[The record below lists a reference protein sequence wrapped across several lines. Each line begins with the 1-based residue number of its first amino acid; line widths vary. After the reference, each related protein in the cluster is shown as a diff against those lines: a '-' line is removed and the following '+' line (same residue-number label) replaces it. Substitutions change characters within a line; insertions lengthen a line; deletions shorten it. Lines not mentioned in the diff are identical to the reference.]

1 MSNIKWSGIEQW
13 KYGLTARWYVSAY
26 YGNDID
32 VDGVGLYN
40 PSTNPTG
47 HGGPTRPFAT
57 DEKLQMDVNVGTGS
71 VVVYDS
77 GYYNT
82 PGTKT
87 LRRVGDG
94 HVTMSNNNITVN
106 TVTARF
112 YNFTLVQASF
122 AGSIYKDCKCYYCNI
137 VLFGNSETDPVTER
151 TLFVDCTNS
160 SGSLGSRNLILNCTF
175 VNHNGYI
182 ANKPGY
188 HQIGNIFIGNSQL
201 RFLSL
206 TSLRS
211 SNTIFDYS
219 IIIGAIAQTNI
230 PINGKTTGVTVEDFK
245 ADSQYFRKS
254 FSEVDLFG
262 NASGSGATVSQLNE
276 IFNNFYFPYI
286 DDYHNLD
293 LTLRPDC
300 AELVRFGGLNGTY
313 IGALPVGYRLSASEL
328 WNTHIDTANTSSL
341 DYDLV
346 NNAIVL
352 ASGQDA
358 GTYTSLII
366 DLGAP
371 IVVDMVDFL
380 ANFVYNIEG
389 TAKQGV
395 SNQRI
400 DTTPDLLPDNT
411 ENQRVVYDYRLQY
424 SPDGVTALTGWENLE
439 LNRMPTKDG
448 AGLYQL
454 EDGFNQATAQKLTI
468 QRLKI
473 EFTLR
478 RVIIA

>member
-32 VDGVGLYN
+32 VDAVGLYN

-57 DEKLQMDVNVGTGS
+57 ISKLLQEKGSSDVTVL
-71 VVVYDS
+71 DS
-77 GYYNT
+77 GYYSHASSVNV
-82 PGTKT
+82 PINC
-87 LRRVGDG
+87 VGDG
-94 HVTMSNNNITVN
+94 VVLFSVNFSTANLPVHFHNIIVISANIGGVTTYLSNI
-106 TVTARF
+106 
-112 YNFTLVQASF
+112 S
-122 AGSIYKDCKCYYCNI
+122 DCKFLYSTLRCRAGAQIMKNC
-137 VLFGNSETDPVTER
+137 LFIETSFDNNGAE
-151 TLFVDCTNS
+151 LS
-160 SGSLGSRNLILNCTF
+160 NCTVIKGTGAYF
-175 VNHNGYI
+175 SS
-182 ANKPGY
+182 AKSS
-188 HQIGNIFIGNSQL
+188 IGNIIIDS
-201 RFLSL
+201 SDL
-206 TSLRS
+206 TIALTASRPS
-211 SNTIFDYS
+211 GVIKDYS
-219 IIIGAIAQTNI
+219 MIIGTVKTSVA
-230 PINGKTTGVTVEDFK
+230 INGKTTGVTIEDFK
-245 ADSQYFRKS
+245 AHGNYFIKS
-254 FSEVDLFG
+254 YSEVDLFG

-276 IFNNFYFPYI
+276 IFNNLYYPYS

-300 AELVRFGGLNGTY
+300 DERVRFGGLNGTY

-328 WNTHIDTANTSSL
+328 WNTHIDVANTSNL
-341 DYDLV
+341 AFDMV
-346 NNAIVL
+346 NNAIIL
-352 ASGQDA
+352 ASGQDV
-358 GTYTSLII
+358 GTYTSLVI
-366 DLGAP
+366 DLGLP

-380 ANFVYNIEG
+380 ANFVYNVEG

-411 ENQRVVYDYRLQY
+411 KNQRVVYDYRLQY
-424 SPDGVTALTGWENLE
+424 SPDDVIALTDWENLE
-439 LNRMPTKDG
+439 LNRMPTVDG

-454 EDGFNQATAQKLTI
+454 EDGFDQSTAQKLTI
-468 QRLKI
+468 QRLKL

>member
-26 YGNDID
+26 YGNDTD

-57 DEKLQMDVNVGTGS
+57 ISKLLQEKSLSDITVF
-71 VVVYDS
+71 DS
-77 GYYNT
+77 GYYSYASSVSVPINA
-82 PGTKT
+82 
-87 LRRVGDG
+87 VGDG
-94 HVTMSNNNITVN
+94 TVLFSVNFSTNNQLVYFHNIIVISSTIGSVVTFFSDISDCLFLYSTLRCRDGSRSMNNCSFIETSFTNGGATLSNCIIIRGTSDYFYPTGSDVNNIIIDSPN
-106 TVTARF
+106 LR
-112 YNFTLVQASF
+112 
-122 AGSIYKDCKCYYCNI
+122 I
-137 VLFGNSETDPVTER
+137 VLTIPR
-151 TLFVDCTNS
+151 P
-160 SGSLGSRNLILNCTF
+160 SG
-175 VNHNGYI
+175 
-182 ANKPGY
+182 
-188 HQIGNIFIGNSQL
+188 
-201 RFLSL
+201 
-206 TSLRS
+206 
-211 SNTIFDYS
+211 TIKDYS
-219 IIIGAIAQTNI
+219 LIIGTVQTSVA
-230 PINGKTTGVTVEDFK
+230 INGKTTGVTIEDFK
-245 ADSQYFRKS
+245 ADGQYFIKS
-254 FSEVDLFG
+254 YSEVDLFG

-276 IFNNFYFPYI
+276 IFNNFYYPYI

-300 AELVRFGGLNGTY
+300 DERVRFGGLNGTY

-328 WNTHIDTANTSSL
+328 WNTHIDTVNTSNL
-341 DYDLV
+341 DYDMV

-352 ASGQDA
+352 ATGQDV

-366 DLGAP
+366 DLGVP
-371 IVVDMVDFL
+371 ITVDMVDFM

-411 ENQRVVYDYRLQY
+411 KNQRVVYDYRLQY
-424 SPDGVTALTGWENLE
+424 SPDAVTALTDWVNLE
-439 LNRMPTKDG
+439 LNRMPTIDG
-448 AGLYQL
+448 DGLYQL

>member
-13 KYGLTARWYVSAY
+13 KYGLTAHWYVSAY
-26 YGNDID
+26 YGNDTD
-32 VDGVGLYN
+32 VDAVGLYN

-57 DEKLQMDVNVGTGS
+57 LSKYLQNRS
-71 VVVYDS
+71 NYQCCVVDS
-77 GYYNT
+77 GYYLDEINIST
-82 PGTKT
+82 ADI
-87 LRRVGDG
+87 VGDG
-94 HVTMSNNNITVN
+94 TVVLSNNQFAQGFLNSRIRNCTVVSSGCSQTAFQDSIVLYSNFNILGGLSSLRISNSSFIECSFTGLNN
-106 TVTARF
+106 TRQEVRNCIFVRCSGGLLIDSTQYVF
-112 YNFTLVQASF
+112 NKTGNVFVSCSSLTLVVSP
-122 AGSIYKDCKCYYCNI
+122 
-137 VLFGNSETDPVTER
+137 TR
-151 TLFVDCTNS
+151 TVGIIS
-160 SGSLGSRNLILNCTF
+160 
-175 VNHNGYI
+175 
-182 ANKPGY
+182 
-188 HQIGNIFIGNSQL
+188 
-201 RFLSL
+201 
-206 TSLRS
+206 
-211 SNTIFDYS
+211 DYS
-219 IIIGAIAQTNI
+219 IIIGTVKTSVA
-230 PINGKTTGVTVEDFK
+230 INGKTTEVTIEDFK
-245 ADSQYFRKS
+245 AHGQYFIKS
-254 FSEVDLFG
+254 YSEVDLFG
-262 NASGSGATVSQLNE
+262 NASGSGATALQLNE
-276 IFNNFYFPYI
+276 IFNNFYYPYI

-300 AELVRFGGLNGTY
+300 DDRVRFGGLNGTY
-313 IGALPVGYRLSASEL
+313 IGALPVGYRLSATAL
-328 WNTHIDTANTSSL
+328 WNTHIDTVNTSNL
-341 DYDLV
+341 DYDMV

-352 ASGQDA
+352 TNGQDV

-371 IVVDMVDFL
+371 ITVDMVDFM

-478 RVIIA
+478 RIIIA

>member
-26 YGNDID
+26 YGNDTD
-32 VDGVGLYN
+32 VDAVGLYN
-40 PSTNPTG
+40 SSTNPEG

-57 DEKLQMDVNVGTGS
+57 LDKASQSASGVIVL
-71 VVVYDS
+71 DS
-77 GYYNT
+77 GYYSSES
-82 PGTKT
+82 PLT
-87 LRRVGDG
+87 LLRVVGDG
-94 HVTMSNNNITVN
+94 QVVIANSELPTLRQGRYNIIFISCTVGI
-106 TVTARF
+106 
-112 YNFTLVQASF
+112 LASF
-122 AGSIYKDCKCYYCNI
+122 EDCSLYFCNI
-137 VLFGNSETDPVTER
+137 PRVNSFINTKFIECIFGGVGPSELNGPFSNSVFIRCSSTLELAY
-151 TLFVDCTNS
+151 TLFVNIFFIYCA
-160 SGSLGSRNLILNCTF
+160 NLTINL
-175 VNHNGYI
+175 
-182 ANKPGY
+182 
-188 HQIGNIFIGNSQL
+188 GNIRPVGRIA
-201 RFLSL
+201 
-206 TSLRS
+206 
-211 SNTIFDYS
+211 DYS
-219 IIIGAIAQTNI
+219 TIIGTVRTSVA
-230 PINGKTTGVTVEDFK
+230 INGKTTGVTIEDFK
-245 ADSQYFRKS
+245 AHGQYFIKS
-254 FSEVDLFG
+254 YSEVDLFG
-262 NASGSGATVSQLNE
+262 NASGSGATVLQLNE
-276 IFNNFYFPYI
+276 IFNNFYYPYV

-300 AELVRFGGLNGTY
+300 DERVRFGGLNGTY

-328 WNTHIDTANTSSL
+328 WNTHIDVANTSNL
-341 DYDLV
+341 DYDMV

-352 ASGQDA
+352 AAGQDV

-366 DLGAP
+366 DLGVP
-371 IVVDMVDFL
+371 ITVDMVDFL

-448 AGLYQL
+448 DGLYQL

>member
-26 YGNDID
+26 YGNDTD
-32 VDGVGLYN
+32 VDAVGLYN

-57 DEKLQMDVNVGTGS
+57 WEKVQQESS
-71 VVVYDS
+71 VSTNHVIVYDA
-77 GYYNT
+77 GYYSA
-82 PGTKT
+82 GTVSKS
-87 LRRVGDG
+87 LRHIGDG
-94 HVTMSNNNITVN
+94 IVIVNNLTHALTANNSVYYNLTGIGWNEGASDMVSKIDCFLLYSNVSVRHPNNGIFSHCIFIDCV
-106 TVTARF
+106 
-112 YNFTLVQASF
+112 VQA
-122 AGSIYKDCKCYYCNI
+122 I
-137 VLFGNSETDPVTER
+137 VNSAIIKNTAMINCSGTIDLSNVV
-151 TLFVDCTNS
+151 LQGCMIINS
-160 SGSLGSRNLILNCTF
+160 SNMILSTP
-175 VNHNGYI
+175 VNRVTGKYV
-182 ANKPGY
+182 
-188 HQIGNIFIGNSQL
+188 
-201 RFLSL
+201 
-206 TSLRS
+206 
-211 SNTIFDYS
+211 DYS
-219 IIIGAIAQTNI
+219 TIIGTVKTST
-230 PINGKTTGVTVEDFK
+230 PINGKTTGVTIEDFK
-245 ADSQYFRKS
+245 AHGQYFIKS
-254 FSEVDLFG
+254 YSEVDLFG
-262 NASGSGATVSQLNE
+262 NASGSGATISQLNE
-276 IFNNFYFPYI
+276 IFNNFYYPYI

-300 AELVRFGGLNGTY
+300 DERVRFGGLNGTY
-313 IGALPVGYRLSASEL
+313 IGALPVGYRLSASAL
-328 WNTHIDTANTSSL
+328 WNTHIDVANTSNL
-341 DYDLV
+341 DYDMV

-352 ASGQDA
+352 ASGQDV
-358 GTYTSLII
+358 GTYTSLVI
-366 DLGAP
+366 DLGVA
-371 IVVDMVDFL
+371 ITVDMVDFL

-478 RVIIA
+478 RIIIA

>member
-26 YGNDID
+26 YGNDTD
-32 VDGVGLYN
+32 VDAVGLYD

-57 DEKLQMDVNVGTGS
+57 LDKVFQEAVG
-71 VVVYDS
+71 VVVIDS
-77 GYYNT
+77 GYYFT
-82 PGTKT
+82 IMSSPIGITV
-87 LRRVGDG
+87 VGDG
-94 HVTMSNNNITVN
+94 IVTLDNFGS
-106 TVTARF
+106 TATG
-112 YNFTLVQASF
+112 YNY
-122 AGSIYKDCKCYYCNI
+122 SIYNCISLNAVSSSRATSNYTDSF
-137 VLFGNSETDPVTER
+137 VLYSNV
-151 TLFVDCTNS
+151 N
-160 SGSLGSRNLILNCTF
+160 SGSTL
-175 VNHNGYI
+175 
-182 ANKPGY
+182 K
-188 HQIGNIFIGNSQL
+188 
-201 RFLSL
+201 
-206 TSLRS
+206 
-211 SNTIFDYS
+211 NTIFIECALNAVQGTSIFENVTLTRCSGTIGFITVGKLHNVLFKSCEDFIIKTTLPRPIGLIMDYS
-219 IIIGAIAQTNI
+219 IIIGAVKTSVA
-230 PINGKTTGVTVEDFK
+230 INGKTTGVTIEDFK
-245 ADSQYFRKS
+245 ADGNYFTKS
-254 FSEVDLFG
+254 YSEVDLFG

-276 IFNNFYFPYI
+276 IFNNFYYPYI

-300 AELVRFGGLNGTY
+300 DERVRFGGLNGTY

-328 WNTHIDTANTSSL
+328 WNTHIDTVNTSNL
-341 DYDLV
+341 DFDMV

-352 ASGQDA
+352 ASGQDV

-366 DLGAP
+366 DLGVP
-371 IVVDMVDFL
+371 VTVDMVDFL

-424 SPDGVTALTGWENLE
+424 SPDGVTALTDWENME
-439 LNRMPTKDG
+439 LNRMPTIDG

-468 QRLKI
+468 QRLKL

>member
-26 YGNDID
+26 YGNDTD
-32 VDGVGLYN
+32 VDGVGEYN

-57 DEKLQMDVNVGTGS
+57 LDKLVQSATANA
-71 VVVYDS
+71 VVVFDS
-77 GYYNT
+77 GFYKY
-82 PGTKT
+82 PAS
-87 LRRVGDG
+87 LPLPYRFVGDG
-94 HVTMSNNNITVN
+94 IVSFSGFSVAQNH
-106 TVTARF
+106 RY
-112 YNFTLVQASF
+112 YNCTLVSQIESNTI
-122 AGSIYKDCKCYYCNI
+122 AGLIKH
-137 VLFGNSETDPVTER
+137 
-151 TLFVDCTNS
+151 DCTHIYC
-160 SGSLGSRNLILNCTF
+160 SLGARSTGFINCISIECSFVSIGPAAVSCVNSTF
-175 VNHNGYI
+175 IKCSGTFMIPDQSHS
-182 ANKPGY
+182 
-188 HQIGNIFIGNSQL
+188 NIFISCPDLTLQL
-201 RFLSL
+201 PAIREVGRF
-206 TSLRS
+206 
-211 SNTIFDYS
+211 FDWS
-219 IIIGAIAQTNI
+219 IIIGTVKTST

-245 ADSQYFRKS
+245 AHGQYFIKS
-254 FSEVDLFG
+254 YSEVDLFG
-262 NASGSGATVSQLNE
+262 NASGSGATVLQLNE
-276 IFNNFYFPYI
+276 IFNNFYYPYI

-300 AELVRFGGLNGTY
+300 DERVRFGGLNGTY

-328 WNTHIDTANTSSL
+328 WNTHIDVANTSNL
-341 DYDLV
+341 DYDMV

-352 ASGQDA
+352 ASGQDV

-366 DLGAP
+366 DLGTP
-371 IVVDMVDFL
+371 ITVDMVDFM

-411 ENQRVVYDYRLQY
+411 ENQRVVYDYRLQH

-439 LNRMPTKDG
+439 LNRMPTVDG
-448 AGLYQL
+448 DGIYQL

-478 RVIIA
+478 RIIID

>member
-26 YGNDID
+26 YGNDTD
-32 VDGVGLYN
+32 VDAVGLYN

-57 DEKLQMDVNVGTGS
+57 SDKAFQQVSGVF
-71 VVVYDS
+71 VFDS
-77 GYYNT
+77 GLYNMSISSPEST
-82 PGTKT
+82 SI
-87 LRRVGDG
+87 VGDG
-94 HVTMSNNNITVN
+94 IVTFSGLSFGVRVRLFNINIVSISNPTNNRTINITDAV
-106 TVTARF
+106 AL
-112 YNFTLVQASF
+112 YCSF
-122 AGSIYKDCKCYYCNI
+122 D
-137 VLFGNSETDPVTER
+137 
-151 TLFVDCTNS
+151 
-160 SGSLGSRNLILNCTF
+160 
-175 VNHNGYI
+175 GYDLK
-182 ANKPGY
+182 NDFRS
-188 HQIGNIFIGNSQL
+188 IFIDCVFNRGGAESRIKNATFINCSGALQPAATTSQ
-201 RFLSL
+201 FFH
-206 TSLRS
+206 
-211 SNTIFDYS
+211 SN
-219 IIIGAIAQTNI
+219 IIINCSNLTLTISSSRQTASSADYCVIIGTVKTSI
-230 PINGKTTGVTVEDFK
+230 PINGKTTGVTIEDFK
-245 ADSQYFRKS
+245 AHGQYFIKS
-254 FSEVDLFG
+254 YSEVDLFG

-276 IFNNFYFPYI
+276 IFNNFYFPYV

-300 AELVRFGGLNGTY
+300 DERLRFGGLNGTY

-328 WNTHIDTANTSSL
+328 WNTHIDSANTSNL
-341 DYDLV
+341 AFDMV

-352 ASGQDA
+352 ASGQDV

-366 DLGAP
+366 DLGVP
-371 IVVDMVDFL
+371 ITVDMVDFL

-424 SPDGVTALTGWENLE
+424 SPDGVTALTDWENLE
-439 LNRMPTKDG
+439 LNRMPTVDG
-448 AGLYQL
+448 AGLHQL
-454 EDGFNQATAQKLTI
+454 DDGFNQATAQKLTI
-468 QRLKI
+468 QRLKL

>member
-26 YGNDID
+26 YGNDTD

-47 HGGPTRPFAT
+47 HGGPTRPFGT
-57 DEKLQMDVNVGTGS
+57 IDKLQQESGVANTS
-71 VVVYDS
+71 IVVFDS
-77 GYYNT
+77 GYYT
-82 PGTKT
+82 YSGILTKAI
-87 LRRVGDG
+87 RFIGDG
-94 HVTMSNNNITVN
+94 RVVLGGFTSINTTRFINVTLVSIISGSNNTFEDKIDVLALYCTLAIRSCDVKNSIFIESTFVGIGDFN
-106 TVTARF
+106 DSSSNNLFINCAGVLGATISVKF
-112 YNFTLVQASF
+112 YNNTFINCPNLTIPLLSVRPT
-122 AGSIYKDCKCYYCNI
+122 G
-137 VLFGNSETDPVTER
+137 V
-151 TLFVDCTNS
+151 FVVY
-160 SGSLGSRNLILNCTF
+160 SLI
-175 VNHNGYI
+175 
-182 ANKPGY
+182 
-188 HQIGNIFIGNSQL
+188 IGTVK
-201 RFLSL
+201 
-206 TSLRS
+206 TSL
-211 SNTIFDYS
+211 
-219 IIIGAIAQTNI
+219 A
-230 PINGKTTGVTVEDFK
+230 INGKTTGVTVEDFK
-245 ADSQYFRKS
+245 ADGQYFIKS
-254 FSEVDLFG
+254 YSEVDLFG

-276 IFNNFYFPYI
+276 IFNNVYYPYI

-300 AELVRFGGLNGTY
+300 DERVRFGGLNGTY

-328 WNTHIDTANTSSL
+328 WNTHIDVANTSNL
-341 DYDLV
+341 AFDMI

-352 ASGQDA
+352 AAGQDV

-366 DLGAP
+366 DLGVP
-371 IVVDMVDFL
+371 ITVDMVDFL

-424 SPDGVTALTGWENLE
+424 SPDGVTALTDWENME
-439 LNRMPTKDG
+439 LNRMPTIDG

-468 QRLKI
+468 QRLKL

>member
-26 YGNDID
+26 YGNDTD
-32 VDGVGLYN
+32 VDAVGLYD

-57 DEKLQMDVNVGTGS
+57 LDRAFQEASGNIVL
-71 VVVYDS
+71 DS
-77 GYYNT
+77 GYYT
-82 PGTKT
+82 SELTTVRT
-87 LRRVGDG
+87 LIGDG
-94 HVTMSNNNITVN
+94 KVVIGSKPSSTSSSPSYNLTV
-106 TVTARF
+106 VSSG
-112 YNFTLVQASF
+112 LL
-122 AGSIYKDCKCYYCNI
+122 AGSNPEIIDCTCIYSTIGTRRDLAFSGGYINSTFIECN
-137 VLFGNSETDPVTER
+137 FSDPVGQSNFNKIGNTIVR
-151 TLFVDCTNS
+151 CTGTFRMN
-160 SGSLGSRNLILNCTF
+160 SLGGDNTNNTFINCGNLILQLQ
-175 VNHNGYI
+175 
-182 ANKPGY
+182 ADRP
-188 HQIGNIFIGNSQL
+188 IG
-201 RFLSL
+201 
-206 TSLRS
+206 
-211 SNTIFDYS
+211 TIVDYS
-219 IIIGAIAQTNI
+219 IIIGTVKTSV

-245 ADSQYFRKS
+245 ADGNYFIKS
-254 FSEVDLFG
+254 YSEVDLFG
-262 NASGSGATVSQLNE
+262 NVSGSGATVSQLNE
-276 IFNNFYFPYI
+276 IFNNFYYPYI

-300 AELVRFGGLNGTY
+300 DERVRFGGLDGTY

-328 WNTHIDTANTSSL
+328 WNTHIDVANTSNL
-341 DYDLV
+341 DYDMV

-352 ASGQDA
+352 ASGQDV
-358 GTYTSLII
+358 GTYTSLVI

-411 ENQRVVYDYRLQY
+411 KNQRVVYDYRLQY
-424 SPDGVTALTGWENLE
+424 SPDGVTALTDWVNLE
-439 LNRMPTKDG
+439 LNRMPTVDG
-448 AGLYQL
+448 DGLHQL
-454 EDGFNQATAQKLTI
+454 DDGFNQATAQKLTI

-478 RVIIA
+478 RIIIA

>member
-26 YGNDID
+26 YGNDTD
-32 VDGVGLYN
+32 VDAVGLYN

-57 DEKLQMDVNVGTGS
+57 INKLTQEAGVASDS
-71 VVVYDS
+71 VVVFDS
-77 GYYNT
+77 GSY
-82 PGTKT
+82 T
-87 LRRVGDG
+87 LTQNLNKSLRIVGDG
-94 HVTMSNNNITVN
+94 TVLLIGGGFVAGTSFMDFKYYNVTLLNWSNNTVN
-106 TVTARF
+106 AISSYYDCLGLYSTLNSRSGLTNEFFRSSFIESSVLAVCVVDKC
-112 YNFTLVQASF
+112 NF
-122 AGSIYKDCKCYYCNI
+122 IRC
-137 VLFGNSETDPVTER
+137 
-151 TLFVDCTNS
+151 
-160 SGSLGSRNLILNCTF
+160 SGSLSTTATSYYNNVIINCPDLS
-175 VNHNGYI
+175 I
-182 ANKPGY
+182 
-188 HQIGNIFIGNSQL
+188 
-201 RFLSL
+201 SL
-206 TSLRS
+206 TSVRGVGE
-211 SNTIFDYS
+211 IKDYS
-219 IIIGAIAQTNI
+219 TIIGTVRTSVA
-230 PINGKTTGVTVEDFK
+230 INGKTTGVTVEDFK
-245 ADSQYFRKS
+245 AHGQYFIKS
-254 FSEVDLFG
+254 YSEVDLFG
-262 NASGSGATVSQLNE
+262 NASGSGATVLQLNE
-276 IFNNFYFPYI
+276 IFNNFYYPYI

-300 AELVRFGGLNGTY
+300 DERVRFGGLNGTY
-313 IGALPVGYRLSASEL
+313 IGSLPVGYRLSASEL
-328 WNTHIDTANTSSL
+328 WNTHIDVANTSNL
-341 DYDLV
+341 DYDMV

-352 ASGQDA
+352 ASGQDV

-366 DLGAP
+366 DLGVP
-371 IVVDMVDFL
+371 ITVDMVDFM

-448 AGLYQL
+448 DGLHQL

-478 RVIIA
+478 RIIIA

>member
-26 YGNDID
+26 YGNDAD
-32 VDGVGLYN
+32 VDAVGLYN

-57 DEKLQMDVNVGTGS
+57 LDKLFQTMTTGNVC
-71 VVVYDS
+71 VFDS
-77 GYYNT
+77 GYYTGSTGNA
-82 PGTKT
+82 GSAF
-87 LRRVGDG
+87 RFVGDG
-94 HVTMSNNNITVN
+94 TVVFGQASTFTTIYLYNVTVINSIIASGRSHFTDSLILYCTVN
-106 TVTARF
+106 QRDTFTHLRNT
-112 YNFTLVQASF
+112 YIECNFTLTAPIGIMYRHCNFIKCEGTLYAISSINNCFFASCSNLTLSVLNER
-122 AGSIYKDCKCYYCNI
+122 AVGSI
-137 VLFGNSETDPVTER
+137 V
-151 TLFVDCTNS
+151 
-160 SGSLGSRNLILNCTF
+160 
-175 VNHNGYI
+175 
-182 ANKPGY
+182 
-188 HQIGNIFIGNSQL
+188 
-201 RFLSL
+201 
-206 TSLRS
+206 
-211 SNTIFDYS
+211 DYS
-219 IIIGAIAQTNI
+219 TIIGTVKTSVA
-230 PINGKTTGVTVEDFK
+230 INGKTTGVTVEDFK
-245 ADSQYFRKS
+245 AQGQYFIKS
-254 FSEVDLFG
+254 YSEVDLFG
-262 NASGSGATVSQLNE
+262 NVSGSGATISQLNE
-276 IFNNFYFPYI
+276 IFNNFYYPYI

-300 AELVRFGGLNGTY
+300 DERVRFGGLNGTY
-313 IGALPVGYRLSASEL
+313 IGALPVGYRLSATAL
-328 WNTHIDTANTSSL
+328 WNTHIDAANTVNL
-341 DYDLV
+341 DYDMV

-352 ASGQDA
+352 ASGQDV

-366 DLGAP
+366 DLGVP
-371 IVVDMVDFL
+371 ITVDMVDFM

-448 AGLYQL
+448 DGLYQL
-454 EDGFNQATAQKLTI
+454 EDGFDQATAQKLTI

-478 RVIIA
+478 RIIIA

>member
-26 YGNDID
+26 YGNDTD
-32 VDGVGLYN
+32 VDAVGLYN

-57 DEKLQMDVNVGTGS
+57 IDKLNQESNVVAS
-71 VVVYDS
+71 SIIVFDS
-77 GYYNT
+77 GFYYSNI
-82 PGTKT
+82 GLTKQ
-87 LRRVGDG
+87 LRFVGDG
-94 HVTMSNNNITVN
+94 IVQFSGFSVTNGHQYYNATLISMSENQALTQLLKWDCILLFCTVCARGTTFKNNI
-106 TVTARF
+106 F
-112 YNFTLVQASF
+112 IDCIFQASG
-122 AGSIYKDCKCYYCNI
+122 ATPANSTNNI
-137 VLFGNSETDPVTER
+137 VVRGSGNHFPIPSQ
-151 TLFVDCTNS
+151 S
-160 SGSLGSRNLILNCTF
+160 SS
-175 VNHNGYI
+175 
-182 ANKPGY
+182 
-188 HQIGNIFIGNSQL
+188 NIFIGCSNL
-201 RFLSL
+201 TLSIASERPIQ
-206 TSLRS
+206 TF
-211 SNTIFDYS
+211 FDYS
-219 IIIGAIAQTNI
+219 IIIGTVRTSI

-245 ADSQYFRKS
+245 ADGNYFIKS
-254 FSEVDLFG
+254 YSEVDLFG

-276 IFNNFYFPYI
+276 IFNNFYYPYI

-300 AELVRFGGLNGTY
+300 DERVRFGGLNGTY
-313 IGALPVGYRLSASEL
+313 IGALPVGYRLSAAEL
-328 WNTHIDTANTSSL
+328 WNTHIDVANTSNL
-341 DYDLV
+341 DYDMV

-352 ASGQDA
+352 ASGQDV

-371 IVVDMVDFL
+371 ITVDMVDFM

-424 SPDGVTALTGWENLE
+424 SPDGVTALTGWKNLE
-439 LNRMPTKDG
+439 LNRMPTVDG
-448 AGLYQL
+448 NGLYQL

-478 RVIIA
+478 RIIIA

>member
-32 VDGVGLYN
+32 VDGVGLYD

-57 DEKLQMDVNVGTGS
+57 LSKYLQNRS
-71 VVVYDS
+71 SYQCCVVDS
-77 GYYNT
+77 GYYLDEINISNADI
-82 PGTKT
+82 
-87 LRRVGDG
+87 VGDG
-94 HVTMSNNNITVN
+94 TVVLSNNQFAQGFGSSRIRNCTVVSSGCTQTAFQDS
-106 TVTARF
+106 TVL
-112 YNFTLVQASF
+112 YSNVHILGGAS
-122 AGSIYKDCKCYYCNI
+122 SLRI
-137 VLFGNSETDPVTER
+137 S
-151 TLFVDCTNS
+151 NS
-160 SGSLGSRNLILNCTF
+160 SFIECSFVSTRQEFRNCIF
-175 VNHNGYI
+175 VRCSGNLLMNTTSYQFS
-182 ANKPGY
+182 KTE
-188 HQIGNIFIGNSQL
+188 NIFVLCSS
-201 RFLSL
+201 LSL
-206 TSLRS
+206 EVSPTR
-211 SNTIFDYS
+211 TVGIICDYS
-219 IIIGAIAQTNI
+219 IIIGTVNTNI
-230 PINGKTTGVTVEDFK
+230 AINGKTTGVTVEDFK
-245 ADSQYFRKS
+245 AHGQYFIKS
-254 FSEVDLFG
+254 YSEVDLFG

-276 IFNNFYFPYI
+276 IFNNFYYPYI

-300 AELVRFGGLNGTY
+300 DERVRFGGLNGTY

-328 WNTHIDTANTSSL
+328 WNTHIDTVNTSNL
-341 DYDLV
+341 DYDMV

-352 ASGQDA
+352 ASGQDV
-358 GTYTSLII
+358 GTYRSLII
-366 DLGAP
+366 DLGVP
-371 IVVDMVDFL
+371 ITVDMVDFF

-424 SPDGVTALTGWENLE
+424 SPDGVTALTDWKNLE

-448 AGLYQL
+448 DGLHQL

-478 RVIIA
+478 RIIIA

>member
-26 YGNDID
+26 YGNDTD
-32 VDGVGLYN
+32 VDAVGLYN
-40 PSTNPTG
+40 PSTNLTG
-47 HGGPTRPFAT
+47 HGGKERPFAT
-57 DEKLQMDVNVGTGS
+57 LSKLFQQSSIGNV
-71 VVVYDS
+71 VLDS
-77 GYYNT
+77 GYYDYSVGITTAVNFI
-82 PGTKT
+82 
-87 LRRVGDG
+87 GDG
-94 HVTMSNNNITVN
+94 VVILSRINLASVVSFQFFNTININCSFANFPSSGYHDCVTLYSSVTSRMAGRWESSVFMECSITSGAHSGSHTINKCVFVRCSGVLPSGAAAISSCYIVSSASLQITTIKPRPVGRIYDYSVIIGTVN
-106 TVTARF
+106 V
-112 YNFTLVQASF
+112 
-122 AGSIYKDCKCYYCNI
+122 
-137 VLFGNSETDPVTER
+137 
-151 TLFVDCTNS
+151 S
-160 SGSLGSRNLILNCTF
+160 SG
-175 VNHNGYI
+175 
-182 ANKPGY
+182 
-188 HQIGNIFIGNSQL
+188 
-201 RFLSL
+201 
-206 TSLRS
+206 
-211 SNTIFDYS
+211 
-219 IIIGAIAQTNI
+219 
-230 PINGKTTGVTVEDFK
+230 INGKTTGVTIEDFK
-245 ADSQYFRKS
+245 ADGNYFIKS

-262 NASGSGATVSQLNE
+262 NASGSGATVPQLNE
-276 IFNNFYFPYI
+276 IFNNFYYPYI

-300 AELVRFGGLNGTY
+300 DERVRFGGLNGTY
-313 IGALPVGYRLSASEL
+313 IGALPVGYRLSASAL
-328 WNTHIDTANTSSL
+328 WNTHIDVANTSNL
-341 DYDLV
+341 GYDMV

-352 ASGQDA
+352 ASGQDV

-366 DLGAP
+366 DLGVP
-371 IVVDMVDFL
+371 ITVDMVDFL

-454 EDGFNQATAQKLTI
+454 EDGFNQAKAQKLTI

-478 RVIIA
+478 RIIIA

>member
-1 MSNIKWSGIEQW
+1 MSNIKWTGIEQW

-26 YGNDID
+26 YGNDTD
-32 VDGVGLYN
+32 VDAVGPYN

-57 DEKLQMDVNVGTGS
+57 IAKYIQSGTG
-71 VVVYDS
+71 YCILDS
-77 GYYNT
+77 GYYVVSQNMGNT
-82 PGTKT
+82 RY
-87 LRRVGDG
+87 LVGDG
-94 HVTMSNNNITVN
+94 VVVVNFQAAAQINVNEFINITTFFLDSVVNPQTDVVNYFAKGGGNSRGVKNNNIYIEAGTGGTTADTKKNNIWVN
-106 TVTARF
+106 SSA
-112 YNFTLVQASF
+112 TLVCS
-122 AGSIYKDCKCYYCNI
+122 GE
-137 VLFGNSETDPVTER
+137 NS
-151 TLFVDCTNS
+151 LFVNNIIINS
-160 SGSLGSRNLILNCTF
+160 PNLTIDVSSIRPAGNF
-175 VNHNGYI
+175 V
-182 ANKPGY
+182 
-188 HQIGNIFIGNSQL
+188 
-201 RFLSL
+201 
-206 TSLRS
+206 
-211 SNTIFDYS
+211 DYC
-219 IIIGAIAQTNI
+219 IIIGTVKTNI

-245 ADSQYFRKS
+245 ADGRYFVKS
-254 FSEVDLFG
+254 YSEVDIFG
-262 NASGSGATVSQLNE
+262 NPQGSGATVNQLNQ
-276 IFNNFYFPYI
+276 IFNNYYSPIYI
-286 DDYHNLD
+286 DDYQNLD

-300 AELVRFGGLNGTY
+300 DERVRFGGLNGTY

-328 WNTHIDTANTSSL
+328 WNTHIDSGNTSNL
-341 DYDLV
+341 AYDMV

-352 ASGQDA
+352 ASGQDV

-424 SPDGVTALTGWENLE
+424 SPDGVTGLTGWENLE

-448 AGLYQL
+448 DGLYQL
-454 EDGFNQATAQKLTI
+454 EDGFDQATAQKLTI

-478 RVIIA
+478 RVIIG